1 MPNDLLLRV
10 GLDDS
15 SIKRQVATL
24 NKTLNS
30 QFSRL
35 GSRLE
40 SIGKDLSLRV
50 TAPIAALGV
59 ASVRTF
65 AQFDKLEKGLAAIS
79 GSASEAQ
86 RQFGSMLDIVKDTRT
101 TLDLRTAATV
111 ALQLQAVGRSAESTE
126 NTLRQLGIAATLA
139 GSSAD
144 DVGEVGRQLSQAA
157 AKGKIL
163 QQELRIILE
172 RIPSLAAVIKN
183 EFGTV
188 TAEGL
193 REAGVS
199 ADEFIDRLTNAIET
213 NEKFQNVQGGI
224 SKAIETFGINLQI
237 AGAELGKT
245 ISETIGLENALN
257 SISETISSLI
267 SNFSNL
273 SPSTKTL
280 ILGITGLA
288 AAIGPL
294 SFGIG
299 ALIKVLPLLKV
310 GLLALISPV
319 GLIAAGLGLV
329 AAAFLKYNTELDIA
343 AEAQK
348 GVNGALQEA
357 RKLAEDETNA
367 VNKLVGVIKDET
379 STKGE
384 KARAIEELKR
394 ISPQYFSQLD
404 VENIKTRD
412 LIKSS
417 NEYNTSLQKRQALQ
431 ALNQR
436 SLEVQ
441 ERLAEVSDEINKST
455 GLGGRIF
462 SALGGN
468 LTGYASGVG
477 QLAEESKVLK
487 AELEALANEANNV
500 LSSTVKTPDG
510 SSINTT
516 TTVEKVETRVSQPK
530 LNPLEGIGVNAT
542 NTQALIQE
550 VDRNINLLN
559 QSLDETSRISE
570 SGFIKIIDEDF
581 KSFAD
586 NIQTTTNPLT
596 QLGLAFENIQAKSDV
611 FGSGFDVIT
620 EKINA
625 TKTAIQSALEEGFSP
640 ASTIV
645 EGLTAVL
652 TNLNTQLESQQKI
665 IESTKEV
672 TTAYTNAFNSSVN
685 SQVKGFGDVGR
696 AALSAAGK
704 VVKAKIQEA
713 TVNFIADSFAKFGVF
728 GAIAAAGA
736 GAIVGGVVSKA
747 FSALSIPAL
756 AEGGI
761 TTGPTLALIGEGREN
776 EVVLPLS
783 KLGKLMDTSQPQ
795 ERLLATVGIDQLYIA
810 LERYKLENGRVN

>member
-1 MPNDLLLRV
+1 MPSDLILRV
-10 GLDDS
+10 GLDSS
-15 SIKRQVATL
+15 SIKRQIATL

-35 GSRLE
+35 GGRLE

-50 TAPIAALGV
+50 TAPIAAIGV

-79 GSASEAQ
+79 GSTAEAQ

-101 TLDLRTAATV
+101 TLDLKTATTT
-111 ALQLQAVGRSAESTE
+111 ALQLQAVGRSAKSVE

-139 GSSAD
+139 GSSSD

-199 ADEFIDRLTNAIET
+199 ADEFINRLTRAIET

-257 SISETISSLI
+257 SISNTISSLVTG
-267 SNFSNL
+267 FSNL
-273 SPSTKTL
+273 SPSTKSL
-280 ILGITGLA
+280 ILGIGGIA
-288 AAIGPL
+288 ASIGPL
-294 SFGIG
+294 TFGLG
-299 ALIKVLPLLKV
+299 VLIKTLPLLKV

-329 AAAFLKYNTELDIA
+329 AAAFIKYNTQIDVA

-348 GVNGALQEA
+348 GVNNALQDA
-357 RKLAEDETNA
+357 RKLAENEANA
-367 VNKLVGVIKDET
+367 VNKLVGVIKDEN

-384 KARAIEELKR
+384 KARAIEQLKR
-394 ISPQYFSQLD
+394 ISPEYFGQLD
-404 VENIKTRD
+404 VENIKTKE
-412 LIKSS
+412 LISSS
-417 NEYNTSLQKRQALQ
+417 NEYNTSLKKRQALQ

-441 ERLAEVSDEINKST
+441 ERLAEVSEEINKST

-477 QLAEESKVLK
+477 QLAQESKVLK
-487 AELEALANEANNV
+487 AELEALANEAQNV
-500 LSSTVKTPDG
+500 LSAKIDTGGTSTT
-510 SSINTT
+510 N
-516 TTVEKVETRVSQPK
+516 TTVEDVKTKVSQPK
-530 LNPLEGIGVNAT
+530 IDPLEGIGANAT
-542 NTQALIQE
+542 DIQALVQE
-550 VDRNINLLN
+550 VDRNIGLVNE
-559 QSLDETSRISE
+559 SISE
-570 SGFIKIIDEDF
+570 TGRIAETGFLNLVSADIKEF
-581 KSFAD
+581 SD
-586 NIQTTTNPLT
+586 NIQTATNPLT
-596 QLGLAFENIQAKSDV
+596 VLGAAFEDIQEKSDV
-611 FGSGFDVIT
+611 FGASFDTIT

-625 TKTAIQSALEEGFSP
+625 TKAAIQSALDEGFSP
-640 ASTIV
+640 TSTAV
-645 EGLTAVL
+645 EGLTEIL
-652 TNLNTQLESQQKI
+652 SGLNTQLEAQQKV
-665 IESTKEV
+665 IENTKAV
-672 TTAYTNAFNSSVN
+672 TDAYTNAFNSSVN
-685 SQVKGFGDVGR
+685 SQVRGFGDIGR
-696 AALSAAGK
+696 AALSAAGQ

-713 TVNFIADSFAKFGVF
+713 TVNFIADAFAKFGVF

-761 TTGPTLALIGEGREN
+761 TTGPTLALIGEGKEN

-783 KLGKLMDTSQPQ
+783 KLDKFVNNSQPQ
-795 ERLLATVGIDQLYIA
+795 ERLIATVGIGELYIA
-810 LERYKLENGRVN
+810 LERYKRENGRVN